1 MICAG
6 DFISE
11 YCIQTLHGT
20 NLGQGIF
27 AFYLLRAQTSGSRLP
42 QGTAGDVCRLWY
54 APPSSAVV
62 GVVHH
67 AVFSVLRIGVHLDT
81 VIFREPRMQHR
92 LGMAAPQNCAVQE
105 SCVFKA
111 VRQAGQVDCAPLPYS
126 CTAICTS
133 FSRCTRISVPSSA

>member
-92 LGMAAPQNCAVQE
+92 PAWLLHKIARCRSLA
-105 SCVFKA
+105 
-111 VRQAGQVDCAPLPYS
+111 
-126 CTAICTS
+126 
-133 FSRCTRISVPSSA
+133 FSKLYGRPDR